1 MNIISTR
8 PTISKLIDDS
18 STSKIMFYLL
28 QCYIAVWFYLST
40 NAAAFLPA
48 RSQRPNWHSKTA
60 SPIFSST
67 AASEASEITKQVLK
81 ENSLFKNIPDDSV
94 AKLLDALERK
104 TAQKGEVIIYQG
116 DSCVDDSYVYVI
128 AEGSCRVLVD
138 NVTVPEPYGI
148 LEQNTVFGEMG
159 ILYDEVR
166 AATIMAESESLVYY
180 QLKGD
185 LFKKAL
191 LLNGKNSGIA
201 SFEKMQEIDEVINT
215 VSGTNT
221 LYDGRV
227 IPAYKPERA
236 WLWQQYTGTVLKIS
250 RDTILIAMAGSALF
264 VAFAK
269 LTTNEPFIGETGF
282 ISPSFLSEVHF
293 IWEIQKTLT
302 TFVLTFFV
310 NQSFRFWGDV
320 YKSVRDVQGRLSS
333 FNLLI
338 ATNVIRTANG
348 SLTPEAET
356 FLEEVGQNTR
366 LFHILFW
373 ASKAKRFSVLM
384 SDEGLKRMESR
395 GLMSSKQLDI
405 LLGLGTDLP
414 REQLFSAPLEWM
426 IVRCN
431 QASDEGVLMAD
442 TATKGSI
449 LREFMSLRNAFAKIG
464 NTIEGR

>member
-1 MNIISTR
+1 
-8 PTISKLIDDS
+8 
-18 STSKIMFYLL
+18 MFHLL
-28 QCYIAVWFYLST
+28 VVWIHLPS

-48 RSQRPNWHSKTA
+48 RSQCSFCQHSRTTA
-60 SPIFSST
+60 SPPAPLFSST
-67 AASEASEITKQVLK
+67 ITASDEKSVKQVLA
-81 ENSLFKNIPDDSV
+81 ENSLFKNIPDGSV
-94 AKLLDALERK
+94 AKLVDALERK
-104 TAQKGEVIIYQG
+104 TAQRGEVIIYQG
-116 DSCVDDSYVYVI
+116 DSCVDGYVYVI

-180 QLKGD
+180 QLAGD
-185 LFKKAL
+185 LFKAA
-191 LLNGKNSGIA
+191 LNGKNGAIA
-201 SFEKMQEIDEVINT
+201 SLEKMQEIDEVINT

-221 LYDGRV
+221 LYDGKV
-227 IPAYKPERA
+227 IRAYQPERL

-250 RDTILIAMAGSALF
+250 RDTVFLAMAGSALF
-264 VAFAK
+264 VIFAK
-269 LTTNEPFIGETGF
+269 LTTNEPIIWEVSF
-282 ISPSFLSEVHF
+282 ISPDQDQGNPLIKDLLSQVHT

-333 FNLLI
+333 FNLLL
-338 ATNVIRTANG
+338 ATNVLRTANG
-348 SLTPEAET
+348 SLTPEAEK
-356 FLEEVGQNTR
+356 FLDEVGQCTR

-395 GLMSSKQLDI
+395 GLMSSRQLYM
-405 LLGLGTDLP
+405 LLGTDLP
-414 REQLFSAPLEWM
+414 SNQLFSAPLEWAM
-426 IVRCN
+426 LRCN
-431 QASDEGVLMAD
+431 KASDEGVLMAD
-442 TATKGSI
+442 NATKSSI
-449 LREFMSLRNAFAKIG
+449 LREFMSLRNAFDKIG